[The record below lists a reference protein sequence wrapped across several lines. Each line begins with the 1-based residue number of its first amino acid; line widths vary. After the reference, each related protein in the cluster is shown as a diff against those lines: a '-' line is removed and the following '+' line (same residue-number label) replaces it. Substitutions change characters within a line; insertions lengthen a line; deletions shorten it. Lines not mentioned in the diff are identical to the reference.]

1 MNAIEIK
8 VNRFCGGETITE
20 TVFINIDK
28 ISEIIPVALCN
39 WVSSDIGD
47 GNASNGVKSIIHMDN
62 GFVYRSIDS
71 PEEILGR
78 ICINNNG

>member
-1 MNAIEIK
+1 MNIVEIK
-8 VNRFCGGETITE
+8 VNRFKGSE
-20 TVFINIDK
+20 TVIESCFVNIEK
-28 ISEIIPVALCN
+28 ISEIIPVTLCN

-78 ICINNNG
+78 IRINNNG